1 MTRAIRLSP
10 ARGEDYGE
18 GCFEFFRTLHLQ
30 IASAFLFL
38 FQSLEQR
45 FEISFPETLRA
56 FALDNFEEQRR
67 PIFDRLRKYLE
78 QITFVV
84 AIDQNPKAFQRRET
98 LSDSNAARGGVWYVI
113 EG

>member
-45 FEISFPETLRA
+45 FEIPFPETLRS

-67 PIFDRLRKYLE
+67 PIFHRLGKYLE

-84 AIDQNPKAFQRRET
+84 TINQNPKTFQRCEI
-98 LSDSNAARGGVWYVI
+98 LVDMADALGKCVVI
-113 EG
+113 S